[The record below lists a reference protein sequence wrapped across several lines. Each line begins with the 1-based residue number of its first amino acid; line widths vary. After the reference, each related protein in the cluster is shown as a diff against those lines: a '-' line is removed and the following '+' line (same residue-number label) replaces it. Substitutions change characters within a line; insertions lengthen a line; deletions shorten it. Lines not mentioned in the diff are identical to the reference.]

1 MKLGKYILSTIL
13 LLMSSVPGYGSSII
27 VVRNDNEIVIGTD
40 SKTVSTARGDLSDA
54 QSALSCKIIRANNVF
69 IAFAGIAGIVPNN
82 QRAIPQEF
90 DLTEIMNKA
99 ALGEGSIMD
108 KADTLAKAVESV
120 LLRMSEWAKKKMP
133 VLFEKMFLGRQ
144 SLQVVI
150 AGMENG
156 STTMVVM
163 AFESRISP
171 FGELEINI
179 ESRPCPGIACP
190 AGLVYLFMGKHEAI
204 DRYLPG
210 DPEIWKDD
218 PVDLV
223 RKLLDIETTAERQT
237 VGPPIDILRI
247 TKEGSE
253 WIQKKEMCGDY
264 SRPYKTSDQYWPI
277 VSPDR

>member
-1 MKLGKYILSTIL
+1 MKLVKYILPAIL
-13 LLMSSVPGYGSSII
+13 LLMSSVAGYGSSII
-27 VVRNDNEIVIGTD
+27 VVRNDNEVVIGTD
-40 SKTVSTARGDLSDA
+40 SKTVITSRGDMSDA
-54 QSALSCKIIRANNVF
+54 QSALSCKIIRADNVF
-69 IAFAGIAGIVPNN
+69 IAFAGIAGIVPHD
-82 QRAIPQEF
+82 QRAIPREF
-90 DLTEIMNKA
+90 DLAEIMNKA
-99 ALGEGSIMD
+99 ALREGSIMD

-144 SLQVVI
+144 SLQVLI
-150 AGMENG
+150 AGIENG
-156 STTMVVM
+156 SPTIVVM
-163 AFESRISP
+163 AFEPRISP
-171 FGELEINI
+171 SGEMEINI

-190 AGLVYLFMGKHEAI
+190 GGLVYLFLGKHEAI
-204 DRYLPG
+204 DRYLLG

-218 PVDLV
+218 PVDVV
-223 RKLLDIETTAERQT
+223 RKLLNIETTAERQT